1 MRLSALFVAGLSLSL
16 FACSSSSGGT
26 PNEPSNEAGG
36 SQEASSAPTFTEV
49 YTQVISVHCA
59 PCHVAGMPGFTGGM
73 LDMSTQAAAFT
84 NLVGVEAA
92 GEACSGMGKRVNPG
106 DPSTSLI
113 FEKVNMSTP
122 PCGQRMPLGQSPLA
136 ADQITEIHDWIAA
149 GAMNN

>member
-1 MRLSALFVAGLSLSL
+1 MRLSAFVVASLSLSL
-16 FACSSSSGGT
+16 FACSSSSGGS
-26 PNEPSNEAGG
+26 PNETSNEAGG

-59 PCHVAGMPGFTGGM
+59 PCHVTGMPGFTGGM
-73 LDMSTQAAAFT
+73 LDMSTQAAAYT

-113 FEKVNMSTP
+113 FEKVSMTTP
-122 PCGQRMPLGQSPLA
+122 PCGQRMPLNQA
-136 ADQITEIHDWIAA
+136 ALDATSIGEIHDWIAA
-149 GAMNN
+149 GALNN